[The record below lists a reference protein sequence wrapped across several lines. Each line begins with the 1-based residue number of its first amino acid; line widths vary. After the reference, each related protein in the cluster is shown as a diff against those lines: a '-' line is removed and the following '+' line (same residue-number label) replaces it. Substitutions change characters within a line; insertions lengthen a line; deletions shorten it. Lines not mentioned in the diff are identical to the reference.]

1 MNMSNRRKT
10 KCNKDIAGMPMVVS
24 ELKLSDIHKMYDKN
38 FCTSSTCYV
47 NLIEVN
53 SVDSI
58 VKEEQVRVAS
68 IDNRMII
75 NTFEKDGR
83 LLLYKN
89 NDSNEPN
96 TVRALEVICEV
107 MPGIYKCNMVKFRY
121 VYSREYGK
129 RIEYLHS

>member
-1 MNMSNRRKT
+1 MYMSNRRKT
-10 KCNKDIAGMPMVVS
+10 KCNKDMAGMPMVVS

-38 FCTSSTCYV
+38 FCTSSTCSV

-68 IDNRMII
+68 IDNKMII
-75 NTFEKDGR
+75 DTFEKDGR

-107 MPGIYKCNMVKFRY
+107 MPGIYKCNTVKFRY